1 MAAARGAGTAYPP
14 GAAELTPFLSGM
26 RVVRSLVFCVLFS
39 RSLFVIW
46 SFFFAILLLVCLFLV
61 ILLLVRL
68 EIHPSHLQT
77 RSSLFKVIIS

>member
-1 MAAARGAGTAYPP
+1 
-14 GAAELTPFLSGM
+14 
-26 RVVRSLVFCVLFS
+26 
-39 RSLFVIW
+39 
-46 SFFFAILLLVCLFLV
+46 LV

>member
-46 SFFFAILLLVCLFLV
+46 SFFFAILLLV
-61 ILLLVRL
+61 RL

>member
-46 SFFFAILLLVCLFLV
+46 SFFFCHSV
-61 ILLLVRL
+61 ISL
-68 EIHPSHLQT
+68 
-77 RSSLFKVIIS
+77 SLFGHSVISPSRNTSFASSNSIITV